1 MRHKEFTLNKV
12 DSVKVRIETLKR
24 QIESN
29 QISAADAIN
38 ILNFLMKEL
47 EFIYERLEL
56 ESNE

>member
-12 DSVKVRIETLKR
+12 DSIKVRIETLKR

-29 QISAADAIN
+29 QISAVDAIN
-38 ILNFLMKEL
+38 VLNYLMKEL

>member
-1 MRHKEFTLNKV
+1 MRHKEFTLNKI

-29 QISAADAIN
+29 QISAVDAIN
-38 ILNFLMKEL
+38 VLNFLMKEL

>member
-12 DSVKVRIETLKR
+12 DSIKMRIETLKR
-24 QIESN
+24 QIDQN

-38 ILNFLMKEL
+38 VLNFLIKEL
-47 EFIYERLEL
+47 DFLYERLEL

>member
-29 QISAADAIN
+29 QISAVDAIN
-38 ILNFLMKEL
+38 VLNYLMKEL

>member
-29 QISAADAIN
+29 QISAVDAIN
-38 ILNFLMKEL
+38 VLNFLMKEL

>member
-1 MRHKEFTLNKV
+1 MRHKEFTLNKI

-29 QISAADAIN
+29 QISAIDAIN
-38 ILNFLMKEL
+38 VLNFLMKEL

>member
-24 QIESN
+24 QIETS
-29 QISAADAIN
+29 QISAVDAIN
-38 ILNFLMKEL
+38 VLNFLMKEL

>member
-1 MRHKEFTLNKV
+1 MRHKEFTLNKI

-29 QISAADAIN
+29 QISATDAIN
-38 ILNFLMKEL
+38 VLNYLMKEL

-56 ESNE
+56 EPNE

>member
-24 QIESN
+24 QIEQN
-29 QISAADAIN
+29 QISAVDAIN
-38 ILNFLMKEL
+38 VLNFLIKEL